1 MDLMSEQRFPSTRY
15 QGSKSKIVDWIWE
28 SIRHLEFQSALDVFG
43 GTGCVSYKLKQQG
56 KTVTYNDVMRWNHL
70 IGKALIENDGTLLN
84 SGDVDLILNF
94 HAAHQCPTFISSH
107 FKDIYYTD
115 DENAWLDRMVHNL
128 PSLDDPFKQS
138 IAWFA
143 LFQSC
148 IIKRPYNL
156 FHRKNLYV
164 RLSEVKRS
172 FGNKASWDAPFET
185 HFRKFADEANRAVTT
200 SLLPNQSIS
209 FDALAIPG
217 QYDLIYVDS
226 PYIAKSGIGVDYQ
239 DFYHF
244 LEGLTR
250 YEEWPQLIDHK
261 SKHLRMIKQ
270 PSPWSCRIE
279 IVKAFTTLFERHR
292 ASKIVV
298 SYRSDGIPSIEELV
312 VLLKKFKAKVE
323 VAATAGYQYAL
334 STRRCQ
340 EVLLVGT

>member
-1 MDLMSEQRFPSTRY
+1 MEYLSQHRFPSTRY
-15 QGSKSKIVDWIWE
+15 QGSKAKLVDWIWE

-43 GTGCVSYKLKQQG
+43 GTGCVAYKLKHQG
-56 KTVTYNDVMRWNHL
+56 KTVTYNDVMKWNQL
-70 IGKALIENDGTLLN
+70 VGKALIENNGTQLDERDVNLLLN
-84 SGDVDLILNF
+84 TTCRRGT
-94 HAAHQCPTFISSH
+94 PTFISSH
-107 FKDIYYTD
+107 FKDIYYTHE
-115 DENAWLDRMVHNL
+115 ENAWLDHMVH
-128 PSLDDPFKQS
+128 SVGTLDAPLKQAL
-138 IAWFA
+138 AWFA

-172 FGNKASWDAPFET
+172 FGNKTSWDTPFES
-185 HFRKFADEANRAVTT
+185 HFRKFVAEANQAVSTNH
-200 SLLPNQSIS
+200 LPNRSIS

-250 YEEWPQLIDHK
+250 YSEWPQLIDRK

-270 PSPWSCRIE
+270 PSPWTHRKE
-279 IVKAFTTLFERHR
+279 IFEAFAVLFERHR
-292 ASKIVV
+292 DSKIVV

-312 VLLKKFKAKVE
+312 VLLKRFKAKVE
-323 VAATAGYQYAL
+323 VLATAGYQYAL